1 MSHQLSHDIT
11 DTALAEKKY
20 SKQLYNATVYNALTK
35 IMFTI
40 CKLNEQKKKN
50 KTKTKGEKKYNSTT
64 AMNNYYCY
72 EQPAALRGW

>member
-40 CKLNEQKKKN
+40 CKLNEQKKKQ
-50 KTKTKGEKKYNSTT
+50 KQKGTKYNSTT